1 MAYCD
6 FMKAFDKVPH
16 QRLLHKFSMYGI
28 SDIYVN
34 WIRLFLTNR
43 KQKVSV
49 NGESSDWKA
58 VTSGIPQGS
67 VLGPILFVLYIND
80 LPESMQHNS
89 DLYLYA
95 DDTKM
100 FKENRTSDDCEDLQK
115 DIHLVYE
122 LSDKWMLKFYPD
134 KCIKDYENW
143 QIEHRLEVIQFKT
156 RNSIDGIFNCRKGC
170 WSHY

>member
-1 MAYCD
+1 
-6 FMKAFDKVPH
+6 MKAFDKVPH
-16 QRLLHKFSMYGI
+16 QRLLHKLSMYGI
-28 SDIYVN
+28 GDIYVN

-49 NGESSDWKA
+49 NGESSDWKV

-67 VLGPILFVLYIND
+67 VLGPILFVFYIND

-100 FKENRTSDDCEDLQK
+100 FKEIRTSDDCEDLQK
-115 DIHLVYE
+115 DIHLMYE
-122 LSDKWMLKFYPD
+122 WSDKWMLKFHPD
-134 KCIKDYENW
+134 KCKTNENW
-143 QIEHRLEVIQFKT
+143 QIKHKLEGIQFKT